1 MPLLLELFA
10 GTGSISH
17 VFREAGWEVVSL
29 DNDPKSQPDIIADV
43 LEWDYKSH
51 FMPGVVDA
59 IWASPPCTQ
68 YSVARTKARLP
79 RDLEGADAM
88 VQRTLDI
95 IEYLKP
101 RVWFM
106 ENPQTGLLRTRPV
119 VAGLHY
125 ATCDD
130 CVFGRPYRKRTAI
143 WTNSGLA
150 D

>member
-1 MPLLLELFA
+1 
-10 GTGSISH
+10 
-17 VFREAGWEVVSL
+17 
-29 DNDPKSQPDIIADV
+29 
-43 LEWDYKSH
+43 
-51 FMPGVVDA
+51 
-59 IWASPPCTQ
+59 
-68 YSVARTKARLP
+68 
-79 RDLEGADAM
+79 M
-88 VQRTLDI
+88 VQHTLDI

-125 ATCDD
+125 ATCDY

-150 D
+150 DYKCDGQCPALQSMGGGKRHPKTAQHGPDKWQYVRGMPDRCELDELYAIPRGLCEKVQQAARDIIESEGGTIAP